1 MNKVR
6 TSAPGKLML
15 LGEHAVVYGYPC
27 LVSAINQK
35 IVVQAEPSQKTVL
48 PAHCPFLE
56 TAWQNFSRRYGA
68 FPVKIGVI
76 KNFSSQY
83 GLGSSAAVTVA
94 AVKALFKL
102 KNIRAGKKQLFD
114 FCYQVVKQVQGLGSG
129 FDVAASIYGGVLYY
143 IKDAKIEKLPTRQ
156 LPLVVGYTGV
166 KADTVRLVKQVAKL
180 TQKQSIFIKIGQL
193 VDEAKK
199 YLMAQ
204 DWENLGKAMDQ
215 NQIFLKQLGVSNP
228 QLDRLIQV
236 ARMAGAWGA
245 KLSGAGGGDCMIALH
260 PNGVS
265 GKLKIEK
272 AIEAAGGE
280 VIRVKL
286 SL

>member
-1 MNKVR
+1 MHQVK
-6 TSAPGKLML
+6 TSAPGKLIL
-15 LGEHAVVYGYPC
+15 LGEHAVVYGFPC
-27 LVSAINQK
+27 LVTAIDK
-35 IVVQAEPSQKTVL
+35 RITVTTT
-48 PAHCPFLE
+48 E
-56 TAWQNFSRRYGA
+56 
-68 FPVKIGVI
+68 KIGKESVFVKTTRQLFEQQYGQVKAGFI
-76 KNFSSQY
+76 TNGFDSRY

-94 AVKALFKL
+94 TAKALFKL
-102 KNIRAGKKQLFD
+102 KKIRVSRKALFD
-114 FCYQVVKQVQGLGSG
+114 FCYQVVQQTQGLGSG
-129 FDVAASIYGGVLYY
+129 FDIAAAIWGGVVYFVTGGQV
-143 IKDAKIEKLPTRQ
+143 IERLTVKE
-156 LPLVVGYTGV
+156 LPLVVGYSGIKANTVTMV
-166 KADTVRLVKQVAKL
+166 KKVAKL
-180 TQKQSIFIKIGQL
+180 TQKQSMFIKIGQL

-204 DWENLGKAMDQ
+204 DWENLGKAMNQ

-228 QLDRLIQV
+228 QLDRLIQT

-260 PNGVS
+260 SDGVQ

-272 AIEAAGGE
+272 AIKAAGGE